1 ALLSPDPLDPLS
13 VMMVLPEPFLLW
25 LYCRHRP

>member
-1 ALLSPDPLDPLS
+1 PLDPLS

-25 LYCRHRP
+25 LYFRHRP